1 MQGWDTN
8 GRQGTWLYVAG
19 TFLVLEN
26 RDAPLRV
33 GLLAS
38 PSAMMIVVRIFPRGE
53 LKESWN
59 EVIGNIEELSSDRCV
74 PLYLSQR
81 EEENFM
87 TLIYDVED
95 IDYFADIVTNSIP
108 SLLHPEKTRTI
119 TLLKPV
125 FFPAP
130 KDRPARLERFQVSIG
145 AKPEEV
151 ANIFDR
157 IIHLDYPKDAFPTY
171 TAYSFGEDDIL
182 TSMLSTS
189 RERLQQFV
197 IEALNPLRGVNCIT
211 VGHITRSKR
220 VAPPEMWKKYR
231 ESRYAFKPRAKFEEY
246 DFLEYATAPGV
257 PAGETET
264 SSFW

>member
-1 MQGWDTN
+1 
-8 GRQGTWLYVAG
+8 
-19 TFLVLEN
+19 
-26 RDAPLRV
+26 
-33 GLLAS
+33 
-38 PSAMMIVVRIFPRGE
+38 MMIIVRIFPREE

-59 EVIGNIEELSSDRCV
+59 RVIGNLKELSNDRCV

-87 TLIYDVED
+87 TLIYDVGD
-95 IDYFADIVTNSIP
+95 IDSFADIVARRIP

-130 KDRPARLERFQVSIG
+130 KDRPPGLERFQLSTR
-145 AKPEEV
+145 ASPEEV
-151 ANIFDR
+151 ASIFNQL
-157 IIHLDYPKDAFPTY
+157 IHLEYPKDAFPTY

-189 RERLQQFV
+189 RRRLEQFV
-197 IEALNPLRGVNCIT
+197 NDALNPMKGVISIT
-211 VGHITRSKR
+211 IGHIDMSKR
-220 VAPPEMWKKYR
+220 IAPAEMWKKYR
-231 ESRYAFKPRAKFEEY
+231 ESRYVFRPRAKFEEY

-257 PAGETET
+257 PAGEPET